1 MSKKSFDQ
9 EGTNSPHSLPV
20 SRQIFAPSQPKM
32 SKPKQQEKANSS
44 RPSEVELVLNRPGSA
59 QMTSLDLSDY
69 NITSLAAFQVS
80 ISSLRRL
87 KQIDISKN
95 SISSLKYIRSL
106 PILETVIC
114 SNNAMT
120 TLVGLEEC
128 PMVQTVDASDNA
140 ITVIGDLRH
149 LSRLKNLD
157 IHGNSMS
164 SISSLPHNLPGSLST
179 LNISNNELGSLSDLR
194 YVSSLMELRRL
205 DLRANPITSAIYMK
219 GIDHRPFVVF
229 LLPRL
234 STLDD
239 KPVSRQ
245 EWAVSR
251 TLFCEEPGIL
261 SDALMALLQPANEKR
276 LRQYLME
283 KCSMA
288 VHEPSQH
295 ALTAHDA
302 NIDEELE
309 SRSRPSGFR
318 AQKRDDGAVV
328 ETLQSHSSKGFSDRA
343 GASSHARIPFAM
355 DGVGLLALESEN
367 GEAGDKAVDI
377 HTLAKHVREMRRY
390 FKVYLKSENRRRN
403 ASAMKIQNAYRCHHS
418 RLIAKAFSRKQDT
431 SDERDRWMRW
441 PDIGTSTLP
450 KILLKSTVRPSVR
463 DVCAA
468 RLQAVAR
475 SFLVRRR
482 LKRWRGDLASV
493 SRGTA
498 ERLEADTGMMPSFLR
513 GSKRRAGARP
523 SALRADSLL
532 DGSWEIHA
540 LKSQIQ
546 MLTQQLEEERNARS
560 RQDEALRILWNE
572 VGRLRGKDEHKAAIK
587 IQKCWRGHD
596 DRELFRI
603 AMDHYTRF
611 KLERSAA
618 VVKLQ
623 RWARRVFWRSF
634 GTLFRMQDTAT
645 RCLQRVVRGHRS
657 RRKMEGLLGNNSLKQ
672 EIRYIRDVE
681 IVRLQRTLSAVQDT
695 MDHVLSILGPAI
707 GGYGVREDEES

>member
-1 MSKKSFDQ
+1 
-9 EGTNSPHSLPV
+9 
-20 SRQIFAPSQPKM
+20 M

-367 GEAGDKAVDI
+367 GEAGFLKKAGYERRERSMDAMAR
-377 HTLAKHVREMRRY
+377 HWDFHLAKDLTQINSTTFSPRCLRSEASGRR
-390 FKVYLKSENRRRN
+390 KELS
-403 ASAMKIQNAYRCHHS
+403 
-418 RLIAKAFSRKQDT
+418 
-431 SDERDRWMRW
+431 
-441 PDIGTSTLP
+441 
-450 KILLKSTVRPSVR
+450 
-463 DVCAA
+463 
-468 RLQAVAR
+468 
-475 SFLVRRR
+475 
-482 LKRWRGDLASV
+482 
-493 SRGTA
+493 
-498 ERLEADTGMMPSFLR
+498 
-513 GSKRRAGARP
+513 GARP